1 MQSEDDQ
8 TRLFSLAEN
17 GQAAMLDVFLEQ
29 KGPAFNINVCNEEG
43 ETALHLAAR
52 SGKIQSCKILLRR
65 GAEIR
70 PNAYNKTPY
79 DVAIAN
85 GQNYC
90 ASMLR
95 AKLNGMFAASE
106 LGKYS
111 TRDSVGSEPQRSN
124 SHISALL
131 PGNYRPLSG
140 DATIVHAE
148 TDSAAPSTVQSFV
161 QPAGP
166 RQSSNAGSYNISS
179 PRSNATRRVLTTVL
193 AMYSYTASG
202 ETPFPPDERPELTLM
217 KGEQLDLIH
226 MREDGWCIVRRCTG
240 VLQEGF
246 APGNACA
253 IFQGLALIA
262 M

>member
-8 TRLFSLAEN
+8 TRLFLLAEN

-29 KGPAFNINVCNEEG
+29 KGPAFNINLCNQEG

-52 SGKIQSCKILLRR
+52 NGKIQSCKILLRR

-70 PNAYNKTPY
+70 PNAYSKTPY

-95 AKLNGMFAASE
+95 AKLNGTFAASE
-106 LGKYS
+106 LGQYS

-124 SHISALL
+124 SHTSALL
-131 PGNYRPLSG
+131 SGNYRPSDRISTGG
-140 DATIVHAE
+140 DATIV
-148 TDSAAPSTVQSFV
+148 AAPSAVQSL
-161 QPAGP
+161 QLDGP
-166 RQSSNAGSYNISS
+166 HQSSNAGSYNISS
-179 PRSNATRRVLTTVL
+179 PRSNATRRVLTTVI
-193 AMYSYTASG
+193 AMYSYKASG
-202 ETPFPPDERPELTLM
+202 ETPFPPDERPELTLT

-226 MREDGWCIVRRCTG
+226 MREDGWCIVRHCAG

-246 APGNACA
+246 ALGNACA
-253 IFQGLALIA
+253 IFRDLL
-262 M
+262 